1 MKKIK
6 QFMLAFCSFTLVF
19 STLANVVINVSATEN
34 NNNLAVNSVKEAIN
48 KLVDAKNYTI
58 EVTTKIGKRDYTYN
72 IYYTENAFYDDFIG
86 DEYGYVSVDDG
97 VFSFDLYNREFTASK
112 LLYSE
117 EGTKLT
123 SIWNNDLIPSF
134 EKVKS
139 NQFKD
144 ATGKSY
150 QTSKKVDQLL
160 LLSILK
166 LEITNHDSENVVKF
180 SVDDSINGFKMDYDL
195 KNGKNY
201 SCVVKDFGTTKID
214 IVDEYLKENSYHQ
227 SSTTLNR
234 IMELFAG
241 YNYTRVMYSDD
252 ERLDS
257 PVIAHEYF
265 NENYF
270 CVDYSKEAVALEL
283 VVPGLNVVSIN
294 NMTFE
299 DSEVI
304 NGVTYGP
311 YTFNGCYY
319 MQLDE
324 DLENITNMVL
334 SFPINSNPNISEVFN
349 YPTLL
354 KMFANP
360 QYLVEAGSENQFY
373 THNVALVNDFVS
385 NFQQADT
392 LSSLGATPVGVY
404 VEYLP
409 EGNEEKYPETGNKE
423 TVVFGLEVS
432 YYGQLQVIDYVLT
445 DFGTTVIDCI
455 TTENIRKYIQDTI
468 DRVKEEARKEESGTT
483 DDTASTS
490 N

>member
-1 MKKIK
+1 MKRIK
-6 QFMLAFCSFTLVF
+6 QFVLAFCSFTLVF

-34 NNNLAVNSVKEAIN
+34 NNNLAANSVKEAID
-48 KLVDAKNYTI
+48 KLVNGKNYTI
-58 EVTTKIGKRDYTYN
+58 EVETKIGKRDYSYN
-72 IYYTENAFYDDFIG
+72 VYYTENAFYDEFIG
-86 DEYGYVSVDDG
+86 DEYGYVCVEDG

-112 LLYSE
+112 LIYDE
-117 EGTKLT
+117 DGNKLT
-123 SIWNNDLIPSF
+123 SIWNNDLMPSF
-134 EKVKS
+134 EKIKV
-139 NQFKD
+139 NQFKT
-144 ATGKSY
+144 ATDKTYKS
-150 QTSKKVDQLL
+150 SKKVDQLL
-160 LLSILK
+160 LLNLLK
-166 LEITNHDSENVVKF
+166 LDVTNYAIDNYVNFVTEG
-180 SVDDSINGFKMDYDL
+180 SINGFKMEYVL
-195 KNGKNY
+195 SNGKQY
-201 SCVVKDFGTTKID
+201 TCTIKDYGTTKID
-214 IVDEYLKENSYHQ
+214 LVDEYLKENSYFKA
-227 SSTTLNR
+227 STTLNR

-265 NENYF
+265 NEKYF
-270 CVDYSKEAVALEL
+270 CVDYSKQAVALDL
-283 VVPGLNVVSIN
+283 VIPGLNVVSIE
-294 NMTFE
+294 NMVFE
-299 DSEVI
+299 DSEEI

-324 DLENITNMVL
+324 NLENITNMVL
-334 SFPINSNPNISEVFN
+334 SFPINSNPDISEVFN

-354 KMFANP
+354 KMFSSC

-373 THNVALVNDFVS
+373 THNVELVNDFVS
-385 NFQQADT
+385 NFQQTDT

-409 EGNEEKYPETGNKE
+409 TGNEQKYPETGNKE

-455 TTENIRKYIQDTI
+455 TTDNIRNYIQATI
-468 DRVKEEARKEESGTT
+468 DRVKDAARNENANES
-483 DDTASTS
+483 A